1 MVAALKIPAENLR
14 IKSQLNGTSLYD
26 KGGIGR
32 LPTTHQ
38 FMMPSPMHD
47 VTPNAVAIAERAA
60 TTTLMMVLH
69 NIFLESSIMLIF
81 LKG

>member
-1 MVAALKIPAENLR
+1 
-14 IKSQLNGTSLYD
+14 
-26 KGGIGR
+26 
-32 LPTTHQ
+32 
-38 FMMPSPMHD
+38 MHD
-47 VTPNAVAIAERAA
+47 VTPNAVAIAEKAA